1 VIARRRQSDYETG
14 MRDDE
19 AQDRRWAGLM
29 AEAQDGGQAAYA
41 TLLREVAPFIRSI
54 VGRQHRTRDRID
66 DVVQDVLLTVHR
78 IRHTYDPA
86 RPFRPWLAA
95 IAGRRSIDALRRR
108 GRTEAMEIADDASL
122 ETFADPAAN
131 KEGEARDAAT
141 LLAHALPTLPAG
153 QRQALELVKM
163 REMTLAEA
171 SAASGQS
178 VGGLKVNVHRAIK
191 SLRAILGSKR

>member
-1 VIARRRQSDYETG
+1 

-19 AQDRRWAGLM
+19 AEDRRWAKLM

-41 TLLREVAPFIRSI
+41 TLLREIAPLIRAI
-54 VGRQHRTRDRID
+54 AGRQHRTRDRVD

-78 IRHTYDPA
+78 IRHTYDPS
-86 RPFRPWLAA
+86 RPFRPWLAS
-95 IAGRRSIDALRRR
+95 IATRRSIDALRRR
-108 GRTEAMEIADDASL
+108 GRTEAMEIADDRSY

-131 KEGEARDAAT
+131 REGQSRDAAA
-141 LLAHALPTLPAG
+141 LLANALPTLPAG

-171 SAASGQS
+171 SVASGQS

-191 SLRAILGSKR
+191 SLRAILGSTR

>member
-1 VIARRRQSDYETG
+1 MRLERDYETG

-19 AQDRRWAGLM
+19 ADDPRWARLM

-41 TLLREVAPFIRSI
+41 TLLREIAPLIRAI
-54 VGRQHRTRDRID
+54 AGRRHRTRDRVD

-78 IRHTYDPA
+78 IRHTYDPS
-86 RPFRPWLAA
+86 RPFRPWLAS

-108 GRTEAMEIADDASL
+108 GRTEAVEIADDRSY

-131 KEGEARDAAT
+131 KDGEARDASA
-141 LLAHALPTLPAG
+141 LLASALPTLPAG

-171 SAASGQS
+171 SAHSGQS

-191 SLRAILGSKR
+191 SLRAILGSAR